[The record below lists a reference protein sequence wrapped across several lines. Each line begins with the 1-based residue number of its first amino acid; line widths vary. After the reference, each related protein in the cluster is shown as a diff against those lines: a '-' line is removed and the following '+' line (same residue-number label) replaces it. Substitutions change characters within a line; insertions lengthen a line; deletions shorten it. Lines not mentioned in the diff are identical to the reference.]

1 MKKTLLTTLCALI
14 SLFGMAQTEKIYNEP
29 YVVSV
34 NGNVEAPRQAEI
46 TIVDNGNGTLN
57 FLLKD
62 FVISLGGEETS
73 VGDVCLE
80 GVPYTEEAEGM
91 KAFTNE
97 GTYTI
102 PADRL
107 PAKYQMLADFFVD
120 IPYTLD
126 GAMTE
131 EKLYAILTI
140 DMSKLGQNI
149 SAVIGSEDFFQ
160 PSGAGKIYTEPLV
173 VIVDGN
179 GTEPQDADVLV
190 VTNEDGTINFVL
202 KNFLLNLGDN
212 EVPVG
217 NIVVENLPVTKGED
231 GLDYISF
238 SGNIFIQPGDMP
250 GKTEEDWVG
259 PMLSSLIKDDNGN
272 PMGIPVVLNG
282 KMNSDKLFV
291 TIDIELAGQVIH
303 VQLGT
308 DDFPKGKIYTEP
320 LVVIV
325 DGNGTEPQDADV
337 LVVNNEDGTINFV
350 LKNFLLNLGDNE
362 VPVGNIVVEN
372 LPVTKGEDGLDYI
385 SFSGN
390 IFIQPG
396 DMPGKTEEDWVGPML
411 SSLIKDD
418 NGNPMGIP
426 VVLNGKMN
434 SDKLFVT
441 IDIELAGQVIH
452 VQLGTDDF
460 AVAIKG
466 DFNGDMRVDAA
477 DAEYVLTLIAGNE
490 YSEIADFNEDNEVN
504 AADLEFILSI
514 IAGK

>member
-80 GVPYTEEAEGM
+80 GVPYTEEAQGII
-91 KAFTNE
+91 AFSNE

-107 PAKYQMLADFFVD
+107 PVRYQMLADFFVD
-120 IPYTLD
+120 IPYTLE
-126 GAMTE
+126 GALTE
-131 EKLYAILTI
+131 EKLYAFLTI

-149 SAVIGSEDFFQ
+149 SVVIGSEDFFQ
-160 PSGAGKIYTEPLV
+160 PKGKIYTEPLV

-250 GKTEEDWVG
+250 GKTEEEWVG
-259 PMLSSLIKDDNGN
+259 PMLSSLITDDNGN

-308 DDFPKGKIYTEP
+308 DDFT
-320 LVVIV
+320 
-325 DGNGTEPQDADV
+325 
-337 LVVNNEDGTINFV
+337 
-350 LKNFLLNLGDNE
+350 
-362 VPVGNIVVEN
+362 
-372 LPVTKGEDGLDYI
+372 
-385 SFSGN
+385 
-390 IFIQPG
+390 
-396 DMPGKTEEDWVGPML
+396 
-411 SSLIKDD
+411 
-418 NGNPMGIP
+418 
-426 VVLNGKMN
+426 
-434 SDKLFVT
+434 
-441 IDIELAGQVIH
+441 
-452 VQLGTDDF
+452 
-460 AVAIKG
+460 VAIKG

-477 DAEYVLTLIAGNE
+477 DAEYILTLIAGNE